1 MNNIILLMVEKLSI
15 TIIIIIIIVIQSG
28 YDSNS
33 RTLLFRWLISFK
45 GSVAMVELC
54 YSDGGTMLFKGRF

>member
-15 TIIIIIIIVIQSG
+15 IIIIIIIVIQSG